1 MSTYSNIKSNTKD
14 WFSILATGLALL
26 FLIAILVFTAT
37 GFNLV
42 TFSFYEPKMENARRE
57 VFLNTKSYNE
67 GMISDLQ
74 RYYEDYNRTSS
85 ATDKAAIRNYINMR
99 FANFD
104 DGKIENQQLATFLTE
119 MRGY

>member
-1 MSTYSNIKSNTKD
+1 MSNFKD

-37 GFNLV
+37 GFNFI
-42 TFSFYEPKMENARRE
+42 TFRFYEPKMENARRE

-104 DGKIENQQLATFLTE
+104 DGKIENQQLATFLTK